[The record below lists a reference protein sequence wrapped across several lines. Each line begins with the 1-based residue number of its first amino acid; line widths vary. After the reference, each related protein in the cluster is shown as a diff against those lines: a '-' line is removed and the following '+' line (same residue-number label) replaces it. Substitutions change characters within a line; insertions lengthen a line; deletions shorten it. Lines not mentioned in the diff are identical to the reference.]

1 MKIVFLV
8 SSMHAGGAERVA
20 ATLASAWAERGD
32 EVTLVATYSGRGEC
46 FYPLSDKV
54 KILWLADALGPKTH
68 PFIYGPRKLLAL
80 RRLLRHEQADVIVS
94 FLTNVNVTALVASR
108 GLAQPIIVCERT
120 NPAFSSSSGAFLRR
134 LRRIT
139 YPWAD
144 LVTLQAEESVAA
156 FKKMVPGLK
165 DLAVVPNPMPP
176 PLLDAT
182 LADPLEPEQGRFRLM
197 AMGRLVPDKQFSIL
211 INAFAAVA
219 DKYAQWDLVVWG
231 DGPLREA
238 LTEQINRLGLDA
250 RVTLPGRTAEPWK
263 ELARSHAFA
272 MSSAV
277 EGFPNVLLEAMA
289 LGLPCL
295 TFDCP
300 SGPREMTRNGHDAL
314 LIPLGDEDAYQTGLA
329 KLLAEPA
336 LRDQLGRQA
345 AQSVRERYTL
355 SAVLARWDSLFA
367 QVTKTSSPTRT

>member
-68 PFIYGPRKLLAL
+68 PFIYGPRKLMAL
-80 RRLLRHEQADVIVS
+80 RRLLRQEQADVIVS
-94 FLTNVNVTALVASR
+94 FLTNVNVTALIASR
-108 GLAQPIIVCERT
+108 GLGQPIIVCERT
-120 NPAFSSSSGAFLRR
+120 NPAFSSSSGALLRR

-139 YPWAD
+139 YPCAD
-144 LVTLQAEESVAA
+144 LVTLQAEESVAT
-156 FKKMVPGLK
+156 FKKMVPRLK
-165 DLAVVPNPMPP
+165 GLAVVPNPMPP

-182 LADPLEPEQGRFRLM
+182 LADPIEPAQGRFRLM

-219 DKYAQWDLVVWG
+219 DKYPQWDLVVWG
-231 DGPLREA
+231 DGPLRET
-238 LTEQINRLGLDA
+238 LTEQINHLGLGA

-263 ELARSHAFA
+263 ELAGSHAFA
-272 MSSAV
+272 MSSVV

-289 LGLPCL
+289 LGLPCI

-300 SGPREMTRNGHDAL
+300 SGPREMTRDGRDAL
-314 LIPLGDEDAYQTGLA
+314 LIPLGDEDAYRRGLA

-336 LRDQLGRQA
+336 LRSQLGRQA

-355 SAVLARWDSLFA
+355 TAVLARWDELFA
-367 QVTKTSSPTRT
+367 RVTKTSSPTE